1 MYCPLYVINVGYS
14 TPPSIGS
21 GDATTEVCAAIAIV
35 VNTFFI
41 CGLRVLFTKLSDPI
55 GDDIEDLS
63 ILTTIH
69 AVIDGAFSALSG
81 PGLPIP
87 SSNDTVES
95 SELELDLK
103 RCKKLS
109 KAFHFNDDKEQY
121 ASPKTYGNIKSRRRG
136 TDGLTHPE
144 DKV

>member
-1 MYCPLYVINVGYS
+1 M
-14 TPPSIGS
+14 
-21 GDATTEVCAAIAIV
+21 
-35 VNTFFI
+35 NTFFI

-55 GDDIEDLS
+55 GDDVEDLS

-81 PGLPIP
+81 PGLPQ
-87 SSNDTVES
+87 NDTESVE
-95 SELELDLK
+95 LDLDLK
-103 RCKKLS
+103 RRKKLS
-109 KAFHFNDDKEQY
+109 KAFHFKNDDNDKEQQY
-121 ASPKTYGNIKSRRRG
+121 ASSSYSNIKSRRRG